1 MSNKV
6 IFYIGVVSKH
16 DPGAE
21 LYVEQ
26 ASSLKTCFYT
36 LLTDPETIRT
46 LTRGAE
52 LTSCHSE
59 CEIVCDEVDGVVG
72 RCVVSMESEQ
82 KVSIDKPKFTTL
94 MKKALSEA
102 GIAWPKMK
110 IEKKQLDALA

>member
-21 LYVEQ
+21 QYMEQ
-26 ASSLKTCFYT
+26 ANALKTCFYSI
-36 LLTDPETIRT
+36 LTDSETIRT
-46 LTRGAE
+46 LTRLKYAEE

-59 CEIVCDEVDGVVG
+59 CEVVCDEVDGIVG

-82 KVSIDKPKFTTL
+82 KVSIDKTKFTTL

-110 IEKKQLDALA
+110 IETARS

>member
-21 LYVEQ
+21 QYMEQ
-26 ASSLKTCFYT
+26 ANALKTCFYSI
-36 LLTDPETIRT
+36 LTDSETIRT

-52 LTSCHSE
+52 LASCHSE
-59 CEIVCDEVDGVVG
+59 CEVVCDEADGIVG

-82 KVSIDKPKFTTL
+82 KVSIDKTKFTTL

-102 GIAWPKMK
+102 GIVWPKMK
-110 IEKKQLDALA
+110 IEKKALDVA

>member
-21 LYVEQ
+21 LYIEQ
-26 ASSLKTCFYT
+26 ADALKTCFYT
-36 LLTDPETIRT
+36 LLTSSETIRA

-59 CEIVCDEVDGVVG
+59 CEIVCDDVDGIIG

-82 KVSIDKPKFTTL
+82 KVSIDKTKFTTL
-94 MKKALSEA
+94 MKKALSDA

-110 IEKKQLDALA
+110 IEKKQLDVAA